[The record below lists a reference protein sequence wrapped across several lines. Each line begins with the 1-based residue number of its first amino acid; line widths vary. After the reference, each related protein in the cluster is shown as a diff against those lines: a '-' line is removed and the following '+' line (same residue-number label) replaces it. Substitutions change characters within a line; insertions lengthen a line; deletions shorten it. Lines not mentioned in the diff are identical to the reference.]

1 MNMSNFS
8 FMEKVDSDLFKIIS
22 DAEKLYRDEYFEQSV
37 IQTRRFA
44 ENVCKNLLAE
54 RYVPDSTFDECLS
67 TLQDMFT
74 KNIRQRELIN
84 DLYFLKSQGN
94 AYAHGSTVK
103 QDGNIALDCI
113 KRAFEV
119 AINYVV
125 MNKGNKDV
133 EKLEF
138 SEEVLVLGGK
148 KKKNALKEK
157 FLEKKKNA
165 RKNTQIYKKKKAQAN
180 TYVYPSQLAN
190 PKSVNKFNLIGGTV
204 LFIFVALY
212 IYITFFS

>member
-1 MNMSNFS
+1 MSNFD
-8 FMEKVDSDLFKIIS
+8 FLEKIDSDLYQIIS

-37 IQTRRFA
+37 VQTRRFA
-44 ENVCKNLLAE
+44 ESVCRKLLGE
-54 RYVPDSTFDECLS
+54 RALPDSTFDDCLS

-94 AYAHGSTVK
+94 TYAHQSKVK

-119 AINYVV
+119 GINYA
-125 MNKGNKDV
+125 MANGASPKT

-138 SEEVLVLGGK
+138 SEEVLVMGEK
-148 KKKNALKEK
+148 KKKSTLKEK
-157 FLEKKKNA
+157 YLAKKKTT
-165 RKNTQIYKKKKAQAN
+165 RKNNQLYKKKKEQAKK
-180 TYVYPSQLAN
+180 YVYPSLVEN
-190 PKSVNKFNLIGGTV
+190 KKSATKMNFIGGLV
-204 LFIFVALY
+204 ILLSVALY
-212 IYITFFS
+212 IYITFFVK